1 MRTLH
6 FLLSS
11 FLLIGSLTSLA
22 QQRKLLYGKLTDENG
37 IPVSNISLS
46 FFKDSSVTAFQ
57 FCISDN
63 KGKYNIALPLAYIR
77 IESRGVGNKPFFTF
91 IDVSSFANDS
101 ILLDITLKKNAKL
114 LDDVTIIAKQP
125 ITENGDTTTFQAS
138 VFRNNRQENIEDLIK
153 NMPGFTVK
161 ENGNIFFK
169 NKYISRALIEG
180 DDLYGNNYQQFTKKF
195 SPDKVSEIQVIE
207 HFKDEDDILSDT
219 YKSDETVI
227 NIKFGNAKTKFTG
240 AIAAG
245 VGLPTKRMDNKVNLL
260 AIRPRVKAVFIGS
273 NNTVGILNPAM
284 ANSQKYGINLYERKQ
299 PVSVAEASLG
309 EVPEER
315 SKDNQSYFS
324 STNFLVRVSPSL
336 QMKGK
341 LFWQK
346 DEYTRFNKNE
356 LRLLD
361 NQSPLYIINDSNQ
374 FRKNNNAVLGEI
386 EINYKWKRK
395 FQLISTSTIAIRKE
409 NTATGGTFNGNLQEQ
424 ALYNKIKNWE
434 QSLRI
439 NYKFSNRISARL
451 DVLGGLSTG
460 SQFFSITPNA
470 IRSYFQLPDT
480 IVKMEQKI
488 DNPMNGFYANL
499 QVMQKGSWGVTY
511 SLGMKLVKNSLKSN
525 IYGLGDK
532 GDLYLSTLF
541 EQNKGKLNQQNYF
554 AGIKL
559 VHWFLNGGLLQV
571 NLPVQYIRQ
580 QFDLTGKNESFN
592 FIQFKPGILY
602 FIPLWKKTK
611 LSLEYKVETE
621 AANLYQNLPYS
632 LLTSYNNISRSN
644 LRPLNITNHSFTTSL
659 LIFNLQKKKFIS
671 SISFSYSLLPT
682 NQIISASINNQAT
695 IYSLGL
701 YKYRALPRFTST
713 YYLSKT
719 LLKPKLQLEVNLISL
734 FNEGISIINSKE
746 SLAKFTVANADLR
759 LRSNYKGKMN
769 FMYKNSVSV
778 TKNRQTVTGNTGGDI
793 KVSTYSVT
801 NTFALY
807 YKMNNKI
814 DISSEN
820 QFVII
825 SPYQKK
831 DQYIYLADFG
841 INYSIIAGKLNSRF
855 LLRNLFNTKKVEF
868 NEVSNDNLF
877 ISNSQYSLIPRF
889 AVVKFEFK
897 F

>member
-1 MRTLH
+1 MRTIR
-6 FLLSS
+6 FLLCS
-11 FLLIGSLTSLA
+11 FLLIGSQTSLA
-22 QQRKLLYGKLTDENG
+22 QQRKLLYGKLVDENG
-37 IPVSNISLS
+37 IPQSNISLS
-46 FFKDSSVTAFQ
+46 FFKDSSVTAFK

-63 KGKYNIALPLAYIR
+63 KGQYNIALPLAYIR

-91 IDVSSFANDS
+91 IDISSFATDS
-101 ILLDITLKKNAKL
+101 ILLDIILKKNARL

-138 VFRNNRQENIEDLIK
+138 AFRNNRQENIEDLIK

-169 NKYISRALIEG
+169 NKYISHALIEG

-195 SPDKVSEIQVIE
+195 SPDKVSEIQVLE
-207 HFKDEDDILSDT
+207 HFKDEDDILADT

-260 AIRPRVKAVFIGS
+260 AIRPKVKAVFIGS
-273 NNTVGILNPAM
+273 NNTVGILNPTL
-284 ANSQKYGINLYERKQ
+284 ANGQKYGVNLYERRQ
-299 PVSVAEASLG
+299 PVTVAEASVS

-315 SKDNQSYFS
+315 SRDNQSYFS
-324 STNFLVRVSPSL
+324 STNFLFRVNPSL

-356 LRLLD
+356 LQLLD
-361 NQSPLYIINDSNQ
+361 SQTPLINDSNQ
-374 FRKNNNAVLGEI
+374 FQKNNNAVLGEI

-395 FQLISTSTIAIRKE
+395 LQVIATSSIAIRKE
-409 NTATGGTFNGNLQEQ
+409 NIATTGTLNGNFQEQ
-424 ALYNKIKNWE
+424 DLSNKSNTWQ

-439 NYKFSNRISARL
+439 NYKFSNRISARF
-451 DVLGGLSTG
+451 DVLGGSSPG
-460 SQFFSITPNA
+460 SQFFSVSPNA

-480 IVKMEQKI
+480 IIKVEQAS

-499 QVMQKGSWGVTY
+499 QVMQKGNWGVTY
-511 SLGMKLVKNSLKSN
+511 SLGMKLGKNNLRSN
-525 IYGLGDK
+525 MYGLASK
-532 GDLYLSTLF
+532 GDPYSSALF
-541 EQNKGKLNQQNYF
+541 EQNMCELKEQNYF

-559 VHWFLNGGLLQV
+559 VHWVLNGGLLQV
-571 NLPVQYIRQ
+571 HLPVQYNRQ
-580 QFDLTGKNESFN
+580 QFDLIGKNESFN
-592 FIQFKPGILY
+592 FFQFKPAILWV
-602 FIPLWKKTK
+602 IPFWKKTK

-621 AANLYQNLPYS
+621 TANLYQNLPNS
-632 LLTSYNNISRSN
+632 LLTSYNSISRSN
-644 LRPLNITNHSFTTSL
+644 LRPLNITNHSFTTSWL
-659 LIFNLQKKKFIS
+659 LFNLQKKRFIS
-671 SISFSYSLLPT
+671 SISFTYSFLPT
-682 NQIISASINNQAT
+682 KQVTSSSINNQAS
-695 IYSLGL
+695 IYSLTL
-701 YKYRALPRFTST
+701 YNYRALPRFTST

-734 FNEGISIINSKE
+734 FNEGISIINNKE
-746 SLAKFTVANADLR
+746 SLAKFTVANADLQ
-759 LRSNYKGKMN
+759 LRSFYKRKLN
-769 FMYKNSVSV
+769 FMYKSSVSV
-778 TKNRQTVTGNTGGDI
+778 TKNRQTITGNPGSNF
-793 KVSTYSVT
+793 KVSTHSVT
-801 NTFALY
+801 NTLAFY
-807 YKMNNKI
+807 FKMNDKI

-820 QFVII
+820 QLVII

-831 DQYIYLADFG
+831 NQYIYLADFG
-841 INYSIIAGKLNSRF
+841 INYSIISGKLNSRF
-855 LLRNLFNTKKVEF
+855 LLRNLFNTKQVKF

-889 AVVKFEFK
+889 AVVKLEYK

>member
-1 MRTLH
+1 MRTIR
-6 FLLSS
+6 FLLCS
-11 FLLIGSLTSLA
+11 LLLTGTITSLA
-22 QQRKLLYGKLTDENG
+22 QQRKLLYGKLADENG

-46 FFKDSSVTAFQ
+46 FFKDSSQTAFQ
-57 FCISDN
+57 FCISN
-63 KGKYNIALPLAYIR
+63 IKGEYHVALPVANIR
-77 IESRGVGNKPFFTF
+77 VELRGVGYKAFSTF
-91 IDVSSFANDS
+91 LEASSFISNDS
-101 ILLDITLKKNAKL
+101 VLLNITLERQSKL
-114 LDDVTIIAKQP
+114 LDDVTVIAKQP

-138 VFRNNRQENIEDLIK
+138 AFRNNRQENIEDLIK

-207 HFKDEDDILSDT
+207 HFKDEDDILADV

-227 NIKFGNAKTKFTG
+227 NIKFGSARTKFTG

-245 VGLPTKRMDNKVNLL
+245 VGLPTKKIDNKVNLL
-260 AIRPRVKAVFIGS
+260 AIRPKVKAVLIGS
-273 NNTVGILNPAM
+273 NNTIGILNPAL
-284 ANSQKYGINLYERKQ
+284 ANNQQYGIDLYERKQ
-299 PVSVAEASLG
+299 PVSVAEAALS

-315 SKDNQSYFS
+315 SRNNRSYFS
-324 STNFLVRVSPSL
+324 STNFLIRVTPSL

-346 DEYTRFNKNE
+346 DDYTRFNKNQ
-356 LRLLD
+356 LQLLGS
-361 NQSPLYIINDSNQ
+361 QTPLINDSNQ
-374 FRKNNNAVLGEI
+374 FNKNNNAVLGEI
-386 EINYKWKRK
+386 ELNYKWKRK
-395 FQLISTSTIAIRKE
+395 LQLISTSTIAIRKE
-409 NTATGGTFNGNLQEQ
+409 NTGTEGTFNSNFREQ
-424 ALYNKIKNWE
+424 ALYSKNNSWQ

-439 NYKFSNRISARL
+439 NYKFSNRFSARL
-451 DVLGGLSTG
+451 DVLGGYSPG
-460 SQFFSITPNA
+460 NQFFSITPNA

-480 IVKMEQKI
+480 ILKMEQKI
-488 DNPMNGFYANL
+488 ENPMNGFYANL

-511 SLGMKLVKNSLKSN
+511 SLGMKLVKNSLKSDM
-525 IYGLGDK
+525 YGLDGK
-532 GDLYLSTLF
+532 GEKYHSGLF
-541 EQNKGKLNQQNYF
+541 EQNIGTLNQQNYF

-559 VHWFLNGGLLQV
+559 VHWFLKGGSLQL
-571 NLPVQYIRQ
+571 NLPIQYIWQ
-580 QFDLTGKNESFN
+580 QFDFAVKNESFN
-592 FIQFKPGILY
+592 FVQFKPLILW
-602 FIPLWKKTK
+602 FVPLSKKTK
-611 LSLEYKVETE
+611 LSLEYKIETE
-621 AANLYQNLPYS
+621 TANLYQNLPYS
-632 LLTSYNNISRSN
+632 LLTSYNSISRSN
-644 LRPLNITNHSFTTSL
+644 LRPLNISNHSFTTSL
-659 LIFNLQKKKFIS
+659 LLFNLQKKRFIS

-682 NQIISASINNQAT
+682 NQIISSSINNQAA

-734 FNEGISIINSKE
+734 FNKGISIINNKE
-746 SLAKFTVANADLR
+746 LLAKFTVVNSDLQ
-759 LRSNYKGKMN
+759 LRSFYKRKMN
-769 FMYKNSVSV
+769 FMYKSSVSV
-778 TKNRQTVTGNTGGDI
+778 TKSRQTITGNSGGDI
-793 KVSTYSVT
+793 KVSTYSIA
-801 NTFALY
+801 NTLALY
-807 YKMNNKI
+807 YKVTDKI

-820 QFVII
+820 QLVII

-831 DQYIYLADFG
+831 NQYIYLADFG

-877 ISNSQYSLIPRF
+877 ISNSQYNLIPRF